1 MLQLEDKLLEKGRC
15 NVRCHGSSGPG
26 LMGWLSGPVRVRFKG
41 KIESLLRGQVILS
54 I

>member
-1 MLQLEDKLLEKGRC
+1 MLQIKDELLEKGRG

-26 LMGWLSGPVRVRFKG
+26 LTGWLGGPVKVRFRD
-41 KIESLLRGQVILS
+41 KIDSLLRGQVILS